1 MELLCG
7 WVSCIAYQ
15 LKMILTAA
23 HDMAKFIIN
32 MPRIGSHNTHSYCR
46 QSLPLTHTSIA
57 FNFCPILK
65 TEEKM
70 QKRERTTQS
79 IL

>member
-1 MELLCG
+1 MELLRG
-7 WVSCIAYQ
+7 RVSCIAYQ
-15 LKMILTAA
+15 FKMVQTAF
-23 HDMAKFIIN
+23 HDMAKLYTN
-32 MPRIGSHNTHSYCR
+32 MPRIGFHNTQPYRRS
-46 QSLPLTHTSIA
+46 SLSLTHVLIA